1 MINLVERL
9 TKKLMNEEKR
19 KTMKNNIND
28 LSEELIKSIHSLE
41 GFSSPLIEVELVS
54 NLSEKL
60 DELTKNDKDERV
72 KALQNMFL
80 LGQIFKK

>member
-1 MINLVERL
+1 
-9 TKKLMNEEKR
+9 
-19 KTMKNNIND
+19 MKNNIND

-60 DELTKNDKDERV
+60 DELTKNDKEERV

-80 LGQIFKK
+80 LGQIFKKIKP